1 MKPILKRLIN
11 VPLYLPA
18 RICQLLNPVFE
29 WTDVNKKN
37 LHLLNV

>member
-18 RICQLLNPVFE
+18 GICELLNPVFE
-29 WTDVNKKN
+29 WTEVIKTK
-37 LHLLNV
+37 LHLLNM